1 MTTDGRR
8 PHFHWTGLGR
18 RHPAA
23 PDTEPP
29 LLRNRDFQALWVSR
43 FFAGLGKESGEV
55 AYPLLVLLLVG
66 SATHAGAIGA
76 AQITAA
82 MVAAVAGGS
91 VADRCDRR
99 YVLLVCDFGR
109 LALLAAFACL
119 VVSDTATV
127 PVVAV
132 VAVFSSLL
140 MGVANPVAM
149 AAVKQLVPPS
159 QVAEAAAQNQI
170 RFFST
175 TALGPPVAGGLF
187 GLGRAFPFVAEAL
200 SYLVS
205 AVLVLCIR
213 RPMQARTSGGP
224 SPWDASSVVGGFGVI
239 ARNRLLRPLMAWI
252 VGFNLAFTSTG
263 AILAIIA
270 TAESKGADDFT
281 IGLTVSLAGS
291 GGLVGALAAG
301 AVVRFLQPSTVFRL
315 AAWGAPVCAVA
326 LALTPGVLSLGLLVG
341 AVFAIVPAVNA
352 VFYGYVATSVPDGMQ
367 GRVLG
372 AVSFLCLVS
381 QPVGILGVG
390 VVFDMAGPTVVFLSM
405 AGVSGLAA
413 LISLTPSMRNL
424 PRPEDVT
431 PA

>member
-8 PHFHWTGLGR
+8 PHFHWTAPR

-23 PDTEPP
+23 PGTEPP
-29 LLRNRDFQALWVSR
+29 LLRNRDFQALWLSR

-76 AQITAA
+76 AQVTAA
-82 MVAAVAGGS
+82 MVASVVGGS
-91 VADRCDRR
+91 IADRCDRR
-99 YVLLVCDFGR
+99 FVLLVCDFGR
-109 LALLAAFACL
+109 LVLLAAFALL
-119 VVSDTATV
+119 VVSGAATV
-127 PVVAV
+127 PVVSA
-132 VAVFSSLL
+132 VAVSSSLL

-187 GLGRAFPFVAEAL
+187 GLGRALPFVAEAF

-205 AVLVLCIR
+205 AVLVLQIR
-213 RPMQARTSGGP
+213 RPMQARAPEDP
-224 SPWDASSVVGGFGVI
+224 SPWEVSWVVGGFGVI

-263 AILAIIA
+263 AVLAIIA
-270 TAESKGADDFT
+270 TAESKGAGDFT

-301 AVVRFLQPSTVFRL
+301 AVVRFLRPSTVFRL

-341 AVFAIVPAVNA
+341 AVFAFVPAVNA
-352 VFYGYVATSVPDGMQ
+352 VFFGYIATSVPDGMQ

-381 QPVGILGVG
+381 QPVGILAVG
-390 VVFDMAGPTVVFLSM
+390 IVFDMAGPTLVFLSM
-405 AGVSGLAA
+405 AAVSGLAA
-413 LISLTPSMRNL
+413 LISLTPTMRNL
-424 PRPEDVT
+424 PRSEDVT